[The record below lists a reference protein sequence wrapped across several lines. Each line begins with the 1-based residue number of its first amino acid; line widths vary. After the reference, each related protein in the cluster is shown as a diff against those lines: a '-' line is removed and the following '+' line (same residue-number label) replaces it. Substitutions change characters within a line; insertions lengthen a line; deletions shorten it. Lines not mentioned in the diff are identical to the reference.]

1 MGDKGDKG
9 DPGDPGTMGEMGTP
23 GAGGQACWDLD
34 GNAACDPATEDT
46 NNDETCDVGDCIG
59 PEGPAGPAGTAGQL
73 GVGVFG
79 TASVTITSTSG
90 ATPIPGLTTTVTVPA
105 ASAVM
110 ISTDGGLGTTDTTET
125 GFSVVD
131 IVITADGALLPNGG
145 YHRVIAAN
153 TTGLTGMIANWSM
166 STVTTLSAGA
176 HTIQVQAIGGGMGSD
191 ATVSGNNTSVFQG
204 SLGVVVLKL

>member
-110 ISTDGGLGTTDTTET
+110 ISTDGGLGTTDTT
-125 GFSVVD
+125 S
-131 IVITADGALLPNGG
+131 IVRVRVTESRSTPPFAVPPLSCALTVTVAEPLAL
-145 YHRVIAAN
+145 AAN
-153 TTGLTGMIANWSM
+153 A
-166 STVTTLSAGA
+166 
-176 HTIQVQAIGGGMGSD
+176 
-191 ATVSGNNTSVFQG
+191 
-204 SLGVVVLKL
+204 